1 MTVTARFFAVFRERL
16 GGSRAR
22 VEVEPG
28 TTVAGLWEKVTAGR
42 PDVAAMRSI
51 TRFAVNGSYA
61 EFHAELHDGDEV
73 AFLPPMSGG

>member
-1 MTVTARFFAVFRERL
+1 VKVTARYFAVFRERL
-16 GGSRAR
+16 GGSQTQ

-28 TTVAGLWEKVTAGR
+28 ATVAGLWETVTAGR

-51 TRFAVNGSYA
+51 TRFAVNGTYA
-61 EFHAELHDGDEV
+61 ELETELHDGDEV